1 MNKLT
6 FGSDLEH
13 QLEAQSSNNR
23 QIHQL
28 GAPTDAMGVMP
39 PSTMAS
45 PPTSHAG
52 GPRTSGGLSIGS
64 LVHPSTEYNRYNL
77 ATPAYSGF
85 SRPPIPYSGFI
96 SSDESFYTP
105 DGSQSPA
112 SEAYNRYAHRQS
124 ISSSSSVAPFDHPQA
139 SPLVN
144 GTQSWL
150 PGSAPPNG
158 LTNTFEDSSYLNVC
172 GLNTISLHFY

>member
-1 MNKLT
+1 MSGLT
-6 FGSDLEH
+6 SSSDLEH
-13 QLEAQSSNNR
+13 QLEAQSSHNR
-23 QIHQL
+23 QMNHL
-28 GAPTDAMGVMP
+28 GPSDAMGVMP

-45 PPTSHAG
+45 PPTSHG
-52 GPRTSGGLSIGS
+52 GARTSGGLSIGS
-64 LVHPSTEYNRYNL
+64 LVHPSTEYRYNNL

-124 ISSSSSVAPFDHPQA
+124 ISSSSSVAAFDHAQT

-144 GTQSWL
+144 GTQTWL

-158 LTNTFEDSSYLNVC
+158 LASNFEDQSYLNVC
-172 GLNTISLHFY
+172 GLNTFSLHFY